1 VKDVDWLITE
11 STYGNRDHPP
21 KADVM
26 GRLKGFVDDIQMQR
40 SRLII
45 PSFSVG
51 RTQVIVYFLRQIY
64 ENRRIADVPVYVDS
78 PLSTKATEVHMR
90 HPECYDADALKVI
103 MEGNGPFQ
111 FQGLRYT
118 AHVDESKELNRAEGP
133 IIIISA
139 SGMCEGG
146 RIVHHLAHTVE
157 DPRNIVLIVGYQ
169 AQHTLGRRLVER
181 KDPIKIFGDKYR
193 LRARVHTINALSA
206 HADRNELMAY
216 FNEMGP
222 QVERAF
228 CIHGEEEATAGMA
241 KLLGDAGA
249 REVTVP
255 SPGDTFEL

>member
-1 VKDVDWLITE
+1 
-11 STYGNRDHPP
+11 
-21 KADVM
+21 
-26 GRLKGFVDDIQMQR
+26 
-40 SRLII
+40 
-45 PSFSVG
+45 VG

-206 HADRNELMAY
+206 HADRTNSWPTSMRWGRRSSAP
-216 FNEMGP
+216 FASTARRRP
-222 QVERAF
+222 PRAWPN
-228 CIHGEEEATAGMA
+228 CWATQAP
-241 KLLGDAGA
+241 A
-249 REVTVP
+249 R
-255 SPGDTFEL
+255 